1 GLLGV
6 GYLVVMGGWFWHN
19 WQLFGSLLPT
29 VGTQTIFLTTYDDLF
44 AYGRSFD
51 LAHLLAWGWPNILQS
66 RLAAVSTAVQTFIA
80 INCLIFLLPF
90 VMVGWW
96 QLGKTDRGG
105 IRPFTFYLIALYVS
119 MSLIFAFPG
128 ARGGLFHSS
137 AALFPWAM
145 ALAAA
150 GIPPTVQW
158 VARWLSHWQP
168 ERAAPIFAGLFVV
181 VAWVMSIGL
190 GIVRTPEPTE
200 TAVYE
205 QIGADLPAD
214 AVVMSGNAPGFYYHT
229 DLKSVSVP
237 NEPPDVL
244 LSAAEAY
251 HVTHLALDIN
261 HPLPLDALYTGEWR
275 DGRIQLLNMYDDIKL
290 YQINQ

>member
-1 GLLGV
+1 MPDQRIHFRSIA
-6 GYLVVMGGWFWHN
+6 LVA
-19 WQLFGSLLPT
+19 L
-29 VGTQTIFLTTYDDLF
+29 I
-44 AYGRSFD
+44 
-51 LAHLLAWGWPNILQS
+51 IL
-66 RLAAVSTAVQTFIA
+66 
-80 INCLIFLLPF
+80 F
-90 VMVGWW
+90 VMVSAVACSRKSSDVKAPTP
-96 QLGKTDRGG
+96 LAEVADEVAVVEIATDT
-105 IRPFTFYLIALYVS
+105 PATT
-119 MSLIFAFPG
+119 
-128 ARGGLFHSS
+128 
-137 AALFPWAM
+137 
-145 ALAAA
+145 
-150 GIPPTVQW
+150 PTHTPTATSEPTDTPTPTAVPTDTPTPSPT
-158 VARWLSHWQP
+158 AT
-168 ERAAPIFAGLFVV
+168 ATATD
-181 VAWVMSIGL
+181 
-190 GIVRTPEPTE
+190 TPEPTE